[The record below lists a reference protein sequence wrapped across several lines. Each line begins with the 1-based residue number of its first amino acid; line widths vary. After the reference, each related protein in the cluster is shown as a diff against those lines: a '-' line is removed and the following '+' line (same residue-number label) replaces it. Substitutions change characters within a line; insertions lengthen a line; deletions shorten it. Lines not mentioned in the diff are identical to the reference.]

1 MIVEDLANRKAQV
14 RGLRRSVECV
24 ANQEWATDR
33 TKSLLYGLL
42 AVIGRTGDPVP
53 DGLVKGRDS

>member
-1 MIVEDLANRKAQV
+1 M
-14 RGLRRSVECV
+14 

-33 TKSLLYGLL
+33 TKGLLYGLL
-42 AVIGRTGDPVP
+42 DAIGRTGDPVP